1 MDTEAEARYDARRF
15 VTLRQEIERM
25 LDNESDYRQI
35 AKTLDYNCYSSPD
48 RLAVVRVLCDIR
60 KSGLY
65 DKKRLQK
72 VINHYAI
79 EYDNMI
85 VLKPCKA

>member
-1 MDTEAEARYDARRF
+1 MLDAELAAIREDQRARYLRR
-15 VTLRQEIERM
+15 EIEQM

-65 DKKRLQK
+65 DKKR
-72 VINHYAI
+72 HRR
-79 EYDNMI
+79 
-85 VLKPCKA
+85 